1 MSLLTLHPALEQQ
14 NLIDVRKVIA
24 TDINSRVGHL
34 YFWCLPATITTDS
47 VIAENIPNLIQ
58 TTFNPGQLSANLR
71 AGTDLIERISAR
83 RSDLVGLEERAISTF
98 LDYQL
103 ADSIQPLNL
112 RLSKLAV
119 KANRVTAN
127 ATEEDAGNKT
137 LTAQDQAQTQA
148 RKLRQL
154 LHNAPGHPLN
164 YGERITQLREGLIE
178 LVKIL
183 LDRLIAVRVGFAHYG
198 LGELPDVP
206 AWSTNSSDNVF
217 QLTQWIRAAVRLYE
231 KGLVNRE
238 EISVFI
244 FLGADGIFP
253 GGQAAMKLA
262 FATGNDLDFDFVLEE
277 AKIAALTRHCVVS
290 DVGVSLAFSEN
301 LNEYTAAMSGVGN
314 SPDVRAQFSL
324 ADNWARQRREKLV
337 MTYEVRVPE
346 QTTRLGDGVVWK
358 RPDVRAYS
366 EPAFWSGS
374 PLRSGTDAS
383 IVNGVSPYGA
393 WHIKINKE
401 LRDIDGTQLNLSS
414 FKTPDSP
421 LLLSITDVVLF
432 LRLQKWA

>member
-1 MSLLTLHPALEQQ
+1 MSLLALHPALEQQ
-14 NLIDVRKVIA
+14 DLIEVRKVIA
-24 TDINSRVGHL
+24 ADVKSTVGNL
-34 YFWCLPATITTDS
+34 YSWCLPATITTDS
-47 VIAENIPNLIQ
+47 VIADSITNLVQ
-58 TTFNPGQLSANLR
+58 TTFNPGQLTANLR
-71 AGTDLIERISAR
+71 AGTDLIERIATR
-83 RSDLVGLEERAISTF
+83 RNDLVGLEERAISTF

-164 YGERITQLREGLIE
+164 YGERIIQLREGLIE
-178 LVKIL
+178 LVAML
-183 LDRLIAVRVGFAHYG
+183 LDRLIAIRVGFAHYG
-198 LGELPDVP
+198 LGELPEVP
-206 AWSTNSSDNVF
+206 TWSADNSDNVF

-277 AKIAALTRHCVVS
+277 AKISALTRHCVIS
-290 DVGVSLAFSEN
+290 DVGVYLAFSEN
-301 LNEYTAAMSGVGN
+301 LSEYTAAMSGAGN
-314 SPDVRAQFSL
+314 SPEARAQFSL
-324 ADNWARQRREKLV
+324 TDNWARQRRDKLV

-346 QTTRLGDGVVWK
+346 QTTQLGDGVVWK
-358 RPDVRAYS
+358 RPDVRAFN
-366 EPAFWSGS
+366 EPAFWPGS
-374 PLRSGTDAS
+374 PLRSGTDTS
-383 IVNGVSPYGA
+383 IVNGASPYGA
-393 WHIKINKE
+393 WHLKINKE
-401 LRDIDGTQLNLSS
+401 LRDIDGAQLNLSS
-414 FKTPDSP
+414 FKIPDSP
-421 LLLSITDVVLF
+421 VLLSLADVVLY